1 MIIINKKILKKILLI
16 LALACITLPIHYA
29 DEKNTLSEREVLGIA
44 TMCYSNIPIENFSD
58 PKEEKNF
65 NAKWFGGYSS
75 PEEFSEFKIEDY
87 VINKSK
93 KNMSGFSAITYSKG
107 DNIIIAFRGTDDGI
121 IKENWEYIIPKRQH
135 PQAKYVAQYI
145 EKIEKSNL
153 IGENTKLY
161 ITGHSLGGYL
171 ATYATGIILK
181 SDKLKKHFVKTTTF
195 NALGLGY
202 ISNNQIKE
210 NLKNIDKDKL
220 INYKIEGDIVSLIG
234 KHFTDFITLKNISA
248 IDPET
253 PFIVNKNP
261 HFLYHFFNQE
271 PFLK

>member
-1 MIIINKKILKKILLI
+1 MTTKKIIKKIW
-16 LALACITLPIHYA
+16 ITLTLTYFILPISYA
-29 DEKNTLSEREVLGIA
+29 EEIHTLSEREILGIA
-44 TMCYSNIPIENFSD
+44 TICYNNTPIEKFPNL
-58 PKEEKNF
+58 KEEKKF
-65 NAKWFGGYSS
+65 NAKWFGGYSD
-75 PEEFSEFKIEDY
+75 PKEFSSFKIEDY
-87 VINKSK
+87 VINKSNK
-93 KNMSGFSAITYSKG
+93 KMSGFSAITYSK
-107 DNIIIAFRGTDDGI
+107 DNNIIIAFRGTDNGI
-121 IKENWEYIIPKRQH
+121 INENWKYIIPNRQH
-135 PQAKYVAQYI
+135 PQAKYADQYI
-145 EKIEKSNL
+145 KKIEDSNL
-153 IGENTKLY
+153 IEENTNLY

-171 ATYATGIILK
+171 AIYATGIVLK

-195 NALGLGY
+195 NGLGLGY
-202 ISNNQIKE
+202 ISDEQIKD
-210 NLKNIDKDKL
+210 NLENIDKDKL